1 MAGEGTDNMMQ
12 ELGVPLREILNNP
25 SLKNARLIA
34 GAGGLDRIVKYVNVM
49 EVPDILEWVKE
60 GELLLTTV
68 YAIRNDIGAQSR
80 LIPEL
85 AAKKLAG
92 LAIKPGRYIEKIP
105 EIMVEQAEL
114 NNLPLLELAATASFS
129 DIINSILSE
138 ILNKQAIV
146 LQIADEVH
154 ASLTQVVLDGGDL
167 PEIANALSGL
177 LNNNFVMLETCMEG
191 TVVSSQTMP
200 GFVEEVQSGLWPD
213 KNVLQPK
220 TRGSLTVDGEKISY
234 IRTPICAGK
243 KYYGVITVFE
253 NNCAISARDELTVER
268 AAMTAA
274 LTMINYMAVTEV
286 ERHYYSEFI
295 NEMLAAGINEE
306 KKIRQQGKR
315 LGFCIGNRHI
325 VAMLHLG
332 NIEAPDKQV
341 KQDQAEREKTGQ
353 LLFQQITEGL
363 KGQFPKHIIGH
374 RQDSLIVFIPA
385 AGDAKA
391 DNALKEAVEQLN
403 CFVKRKVGIVA
414 TAANIYLGIGRPSSG
429 LAGLQASY
437 REALQAYN
445 IGRTVWPDK
454 QVYYYENLGIWRL
467 LGSITDRLELK
478 NFVNETI
485 GPIMLYDKEKSTD
498 LLKTLEVYFE
508 CNGNLRRVSEKMF
521 THYNTILYRIERIV
535 QITGV
540 DMSDAN
546 HNLNLQIG
554 IKILKI
560 LDYVDGKG

>member
-1 MAGEGTDNMMQ
+1 MMQ

-25 SLKNARLIA
+25 SLKNAKLIA

-105 EIMVEQAEL
+105 EVMVEQAEL
-114 NNLPLLELAATASFS
+114 NNLPLLELDATASFS
-129 DIINSILSE
+129 DIINPILSE
-138 ILNKQAIV
+138 ILNKQSAV
-146 LQIADEVH
+146 LRRADEVH

-167 PEIANALSGL
+167 PEIANALSEL
-177 LNNNFVMLETCMEG
+177 LNNNFVMLETCMEE
-191 TVVSSQTMP
+191 TVISSRNMP
-200 GFVEEVQSGLWPD
+200 EFADKAQIGLLPD
-213 KNVLQPK
+213 KNILQPK
-220 TRGSLTVDGEKISY
+220 TRGSRILSGKKISY

-268 AAMTAA
+268 AAMTGA
-274 LTMINYMAVTEV
+274 LTIINHMAVSNV
-286 ERHYYSEFI
+286 ERHYCSEFI
-295 NEMLAAGINEE
+295 NEMLSVGINEE

-315 LGFCIGNRHI
+315 LGFYISNKHI
-325 VAMLHLG
+325 AVILHVG
-332 NIEAPDKQV
+332 SMEVSDKQV
-341 KQDQAEREKTGQ
+341 KQEQPEWEESRQ
-353 LLFQQITEGL
+353 LLFQQIIEGL
-363 KGQFPKHIIGH
+363 KGKFSELIIGN
-374 RQDSLIVFIPA
+374 RLDSLIIFVPA
-385 AGDAKA
+385 AGDAKVYK
-391 DNALKEAVEQLN
+391 NALKETVESIGS
-403 CFVKRKVGIVA
+403 FVRRKVSIVA
-414 TAANIYLGIGRPSSG
+414 PDASIYMGIGRSSSG

-437 REALQAYN
+437 REAVQAYN
-445 IGRTVWPDK
+445 IGRIVWPDK
-454 QVYYYENLGIWRL
+454 SAYYYENLGIWRL
-467 LGSITDRLELK
+467 LGSITDRLELRS
-478 NFVNETI
+478 FVDETI
-485 GPIMLYDKEKSTD
+485 GPIMLYDKDKSTD

-508 CNGNLRRVSEKMF
+508 CNGNLRKVSERMF

-540 DMSDAN
+540 DMNDAS

-560 LDYVDGKG
+560 LDYVDGK